1 MEPTTHDPEC
11 RALGDDLA
19 SLALGALTGLDRAR
33 VLAHLET
40 CPHCT
45 AEVEELSGAA
55 DALTALIPEAPPPPG
70 FADRTMDLIRAE
82 GPVSRPPV
90 SRRPVSRRMV
100 SRRMVSRRVAAMAAV
115 LILVALG
122 VGVGAV
128 VASPGTKAPAAAV
141 RTTSLHSTVGTKGT
155 VLLVSKGGY
164 GWLVVDLHDSPASGV
179 VTCSISL
186 ADGTREDLGAFALTD
201 GRGSWSVPLPVP
213 ASSVRAVSVVDGAGA
228 MVASARV
235 N

>member
-70 FADRTMDLIRAE
+70 FADRTMDLIRA
-82 GPVSRPPV
+82 
-90 SRRPVSRRMV
+90 
-100 SRRMVSRRVAAMAAV
+100 
-115 LILVALG
+115 
-122 VGVGAV
+122 
-128 VASPGTKAPAAAV
+128 
-141 RTTSLHSTVGTKGT
+141 
-155 VLLVSKGGY
+155 
-164 GWLVVDLHDSPASGV
+164 
-179 VTCSISL
+179 
-186 ADGTREDLGAFALTD
+186 
-201 GRGSWSVPLPVP
+201 
-213 ASSVRAVSVVDGAGA
+213 
-228 MVASARV
+228 
-235 N
+235 

>member
-55 DALTALIPEAPPPPG
+55 DALVALIPEAAPPAG

-82 GPVSRPPV
+82 GPVSRPP
-90 SRRPVSRRMV
+90 V

-122 VGVGAV
+122 VGLGVV
-128 VASPGTKAPAAAV
+128 VASPGTKAPTAAV

>member
-90 SRRPVSRRMV
+90 SRR
-100 SRRMVSRRVAAMAAV
+100 MVSRRVAAMAAV

-122 VGVGAV
+122 VGLGVV
-128 VASPGTKAPAAAV
+128 VASPGTKAPTAAV

-164 GWLVVDLHDSPASGV
+164 GWLVVDLRDSPASGV

>member
-70 FADRTMDLIRAE
+70 FADRTMDLIRAD

-122 VGVGAV
+122 VGLGVV
-128 VASPGTKAPAAAV
+128 VASPGTKAPTAAV

-164 GWLVVDLHDSPASGV
+164 GWLVVDLRDSPASGV

>member
-90 SRRPVSRRMV
+90 SRR
-100 SRRMVSRRVAAMAAV
+100 MVSRRVAAIAAV

-122 VGVGAV
+122 VGLGVV
-128 VASPGTKAPAAAV
+128 VASPGTKAPTAAV

-164 GWLVVDLHDSPASGV
+164 GWLVVDLRDSPASGV

>member
-90 SRRPVSRRMV
+90 SRR
-100 SRRMVSRRVAAMAAV
+100 MVSRRVAAMAAV

-128 VASPGTKAPAAAV
+128 VASPGTKAPTAAV

-164 GWLVVDLHDSPASGV
+164 GWLVVDLRDSPASGV